1 MFIITKNENDLK
13 NNLLHQLMLAEFYK
27 KQINNNENSVR
38 VIGDIIPNPFF
49 DLKDLKDERN

>member
-38 VIGDIIPNPFF
+38 VIGDIIPIPFF

>member
-13 NNLLHQLMLAEFYK
+13 NNLLHQLLLAEFYK

>member
-1 MFIITKNENDLK
+1 MFITKNENDLK

>member
-38 VIGDIIPNPFF
+38 VIGDIIPILFF

>member
-1 MFIITKNENDLK
+1 MFITKNDNDLRTS
-13 NNLLHQLMLAEFYK
+13 LLHQLLLAEFYK
-27 KQINNNENSVR
+27 KQISDNENSVR

>member
-1 MFIITKNENDLK
+1 MVKIHNENDLK

>member
-1 MFIITKNENDLK
+1 
-13 NNLLHQLMLAEFYK
+13 MLAEFYK

>member
-13 NNLLHQLMLAEFYK
+13 NILLHQLMLAEFYK

>member
-13 NNLLHQLMLAEFYK
+13 NNLLHQLMLEEFYK